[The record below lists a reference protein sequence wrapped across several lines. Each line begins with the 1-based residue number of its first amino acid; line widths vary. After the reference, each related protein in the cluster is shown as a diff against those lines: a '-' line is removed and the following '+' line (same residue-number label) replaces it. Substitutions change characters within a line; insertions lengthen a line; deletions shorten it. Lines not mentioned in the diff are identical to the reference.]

1 MPPGPRCGL
10 HGHSRPGARCPAGG
24 ARGPRSPHLE
34 LVRAAL
40 LGGRRRELIPARP
53 ACGFPAAAKRTP
65 HRSAES
71 PGSSALQ
78 RLPRAVGVE
87 REKLQ
92 CCVPSA
98 RPVTLR
104 ALRASYQQV
113 SLLSTVSHWGVK
125 LGCVSPRKQRARD
138 MISCTPPQKHFL
150 LVLLE
155 KAARSI
161 EKIDYLIQLPAL
173 SLCP

>member
-1 MPPGPRCGL
+1 MPPGPPCGL
-10 HGHSRPGARCPAGG
+10 HDHSRPGARVPAGG

-53 ACGFPAAAKRTP
+53 AAVSQPLRNGLHTEA
-65 HRSAES
+65 
-71 PGSSALQ
+71 PGAQGAQ
-78 RLPRAVGVE
+78 RCSGCSGLWVLE

-92 CCVPSA
+92 CCVPGS

-104 ALRASYQQV
+104 ALRASHQQV
-113 SLLSTVSHWGVK
+113 SLLSTVSHWDVK
-125 LGCVSPRKQRARD
+125 LGCVPPRKQQARE
-138 MISCTPPQKHFL
+138 ISCTPPQKHL
-150 LVLLE
+150 LLFIGK

-161 EKIDYLIQLPAL
+161 EKIDEFNYQP
-173 SLCP
+173 